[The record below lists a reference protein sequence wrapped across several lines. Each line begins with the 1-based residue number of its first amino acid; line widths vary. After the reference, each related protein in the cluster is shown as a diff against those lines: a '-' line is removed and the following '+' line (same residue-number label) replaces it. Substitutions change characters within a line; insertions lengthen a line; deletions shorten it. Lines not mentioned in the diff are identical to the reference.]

1 MRATLFPVKQRIAF
15 VQTAKNFPMPLIKL
29 YVWGALI
36 VKVCGQVVEQNAAQN
51 QWFAVRKSAAG
62 IDDSS
67 EMVNL
72 LNVIKVLAGQ
82 NGLKSRGK

>member
-1 MRATLFPVKQRIAF
+1 MTLV
-15 VQTAKNFPMPLIKL
+15 KL
-29 YVWGALI
+29 YIWGALI
-36 VKVCGQVVEQNAAQN
+36 FKVCGQVVEQNAAQN

-82 NGLKSRGK
+82 KGLKSRGG

>member
-1 MRATLFPVKQRIAF
+1 
-15 VQTAKNFPMPLIKL
+15 MPLIKL

-62 IDDSS
+62 
-67 EMVNL
+67 
-72 LNVIKVLAGQ
+72 NVIRAKW
-82 NGLKSRGK
+82 